1 MDGFRLDYERSL
13 ALHAAVAEKLRDH
26 PEILVH
32 ARRNLGTWLATGGRS
47 APLWSRW
54 QEILGRPL
62 EAIESFLVD
71 PSEDA
76 AWMRKASP
84 FAGVLRPEERLRIL
98 RDTRTRLESAR

>member
-13 ALHAAVAEKLRDH
+13 ALHAAVADKLRGH
-26 PEILVH
+26 PEIIEH
-32 ARRNLGTWLATGGRS
+32 ARRNLAAWLAAGGRS

-54 QEILGRPL
+54 REILARPV
-62 EAIESFLVD
+62 EAIEAFLVD